1 MRLIIVSFFLM
12 ICFHGNSQDYYEEE
26 FFEPI
31 NDSSLEGQRT
41 FVAELLDLAGYIP
54 EKISVY
60 QSLPNKAHVFKVKL
74 DSVFGGF
81 IFVRWDK
88 NKNENYIANKLI
100 DPGLYYNLKSAKEVM
115 RRQTN
120 QNTFS
125 TEDSAIQ
132 ASDQEFISDN
142 DLEMFRQEFEL
153 EERKKALFEAKK
165 KLKQRKKNKSKRKL
179 KKEIN

>member
-1 MRLIIVSFFLM
+1 MRLIIVSFFLI

-100 DPGLYYNLKSAKEVM
+100 DAGLYYNLKSAKEVM

-132 ASDQEFISDN
+132 ASDQESISDN
-142 DLEMFRQEFEL
+142 GLEMFRQEFEL

>member
-1 MRLIIVSFFLM
+1 MRLIIVSFFLT

-100 DPGLYYNLKSAKEVM
+100 DAGLYYNLKSAKEVM

-132 ASDQEFISDN
+132 ASDQESISDN
-142 DLEMFRQEFEL
+142 GLEMFRQEFEL

>member
-1 MRLIIVSFFLM
+1 MRLIIVSFFLT

-100 DPGLYYNLKSAKEVM
+100 DAGLYYNLKSAKEVM

-132 ASDQEFISDN
+132 PSDQEFISDN

-153 EERKKALFEAKK
+153 EEIKKALFEA
-165 KLKQRKKNKSKRKL
+165 
-179 KKEIN
+179 

>member
-1 MRLIIVSFFLM
+1 MRLIIVSFFLT

-165 KLKQRKKNKSKRKL
+165 KLKQIKKNKSKRKL

>member
-1 MRLIIVSFFLM
+1 MRLIIVSFFLI

-100 DPGLYYNLKSAKEVM
+100 DAGLYYNLKSAKEVM

-165 KLKQRKKNKSKRKL
+165 KIKTK
-179 KKEIN
+179 KKE